1 MSPSFTFFGL
11 GQMYAGEYKRGPVI
25 MIIGIAV
32 LIGGRFLVPLYIGII
47 PMTAYWIWQ
56 MIDSYLLY
64 DKKMAGEEERL
75 PFGL

>member
-25 MIIGIAV
+25 MII
-32 LIGGRFLVPLYIGII
+32 GRFLVPLYIGII